1 MEVHS
6 RDSSEGGGPG
16 QTSLGFSFL
25 THHMGVT
32 QGPSSSNSLNFW
44 ELWKALGSSR

>member
-1 MEVHS
+1 MDAHS
-6 RDSSEGGGPG
+6 RGSSEGGGPG

-25 THHMGVT
+25 THHMGVI
-32 QGPSSSNSLNFW
+32 QDPSSLNFW